1 MKTDKKIEIKQEF
14 EDRVDEVLN
23 DMEFDNKGETKVHEF
38 GYKYQSEDYMVNHEV
53 HTVTDFGNIW
63 NFIEKTLNTEVQKA
77 VEEAVRG
84 FAYYLL
90 KRRNKDEF
98 WGLSEGEVEMAM
110 IVAKQYLE
118 SEEK

>member
-1 MKTDKKIEIKQEF
+1 MKTDKKIERIKREIMGIVMAAKPSSQPNLINEQL
-14 EDRVDEVLN
+14 ERLD
-23 DMEFDNKGETKVHEF
+23 
-38 GYKYQSEDYMVNHEV
+38 
-53 HTVTDFGNIW
+53 
-63 NFIEKTLNTEVQKA
+63 TEVQKA

-98 WGLSEGEVEMAM
+98 WGLSEGEVERAM